1 MHFFFLWL
9 SGKLVGDESD
19 VFLGFVLFF
28 LSVFIFFSDYMQ
40 CMGIHHGHVG
50 LHIYFSSQLSGP
62 T

>member
-1 MHFFFLWL
+1 ME
-9 SGKLVGDESD
+9 DESD

-28 LSVFIFFSDYMQ
+28 FSIFIFFSDYMQ
-40 CMGIHHGHVG
+40 CMCIHHGHVS